1 MVYINEFGQICCDDY
16 LAHHGVL
23 GQKWGR
29 RNGPP
34 YPLDEKSHSATEK
47 KAGWKKSLDKTVRTY
62 ATGDTGTGTRL
73 VTSIIDKRGLM
84 GLLTSKRHRERRVGR
99 LEEKAK
105 KAAAEDNTKKAE
117 KLKTKASAQK
127 QKNVDMEKYFKKT
140 STAKL
145 AVQEVLLK
153 GIAID
158 NYRSARAR
166 GAGRVRALLETNA
179 GVLPIS
185 TLLRVKA
192 DKKKYGAI
200 THSAM
205 RGK

>member
-1 MVYINEFGQICCDDY
+1 MVYINRYGQIY
-16 LAHHGVL
+16 RSNHLAHHGIA
-23 GQKWGR
+23 GQKWGQ

-34 YPLDEKSHSATEK
+34 YPLDEKVHSASEK
-47 KAGWKKSLDKTVRTY
+47 KAGWKKSLDKTVRDY
-62 ATGDTGTGTRL
+62 AEGNSGTGTRL
-73 VTSIIDKRGLM
+73 ATSIIDKRGLL
-84 GLLTSKRHRERRVGR
+84 GLLTSQTHRKRRVAR

-105 KAAAEDNTKKAE
+105 KAAAEDKTKMVE
-117 KLKTKASAQK
+117 KLKRKTSAQK
-127 QKNVDMEKYFKKT
+127 QKNADMDAYFKKSST
-140 STAKL
+140 SKL
-145 AVQEVLLK
+145 AVQELLLK

-158 NYRSARAR
+158 NYRAARAR
-166 GAGRVRALLETNA
+166 GAGRVRAVLETNA

-185 TLLRVKA
+185 TLLRVKG

>member
-34 YPLDEKSHSATEK
+34 YPLDEKDHSAAEK

-117 KLKTKASAQK
+117 KLKAKASAQK

-200 THSAM
+200 THS
-205 RGK
+205 GI